1 MKGIHNHAIPL
12 IELDQFDFR
21 VERMEDIE
29 KQRENGQGP
38 HRHAFYTIVFPVS
51 GSGMHTIDFKG
62 YEMAGGQLFFVSPQQ
77 VHDVYIDKMDD
88 LKGYVLMFNRG
99 FLLSNGIREDVVED
113 IRLFGDCSDNR
124 PLVPEEKIHIKL
136 EQIAEEIIERR
147 DYADLYQFES
157 IGALLKLFLIE
168 CLRSARDRSDQSHHE
183 RFATQSILKR
193 YKEAVEKHF
202 RHWHQ
207 VQKYA
212 AELNVTPGYL
222 NEVIRANL
230 NQTAKE
236 YLQSRILLESQ
247 RLAVFTDFSAKEVAY
262 EVGYDD
268 PSHFSRFFK
277 TQTRQSFSDWREDNR
292 ENDNSAHDFS

>member
-1 MKGIHNHAIPL
+1 MDNNAIPL

-21 VERMEDIE
+21 IERMEDIE
-29 KQRENGQGP
+29 KQRKADEAP
-38 HRHAFYTIVFPVS
+38 HRHAFYTIVFPLT
-51 GSGMHTIDFKG
+51 GSGEHTIDFKD
-62 YEMAGGQLFFVSPQQ
+62 YPLSGGEVFFVSPGQ
-77 VHDVYIDKMDD
+77 VHNVRIDRRTD
-88 LKGYVLMFNRG
+88 LKGYVLMFNKG

-124 PLVPEEKIHIKL
+124 PITPEAPTRAKL
-136 EQIAEEIIERR
+136 EQIAEEIIDRR
-147 DYADLYQFES
+147 DCADLYQFEA

-168 CLRSARDRSDQSHHE
+168 CLRSARDRADQSHHE

-202 RHWHQ
+202 RTWHQ
-207 VQKYA
+207 VQEYA
-212 AELNVTPGYL
+212 ADLNVTPGYL

-230 NQTAKE
+230 GQTAKE

-247 RLAVFTDFSAKEVAY
+247 RLAVFTDYSAKEVAY
-262 EVGYDD
+262 EVGYED

-277 TQTRQSFSDWREDNR
+277 THTGQSFSEWREANR
-292 ENDNSAHDFS
+292 ENDKAAPDFS